1 MNSSAR
7 RPEPSLRRS
16 SLRHLVSFDVARSL
30 RSSRRPPNRDADAGG
45 YFITKLSFEHDVAP
59 IFGPLLFQPAV
70 VVVQALAQRLRAL
83 QSGQLNLYLSL
94 IGLLLVL
101 VLGLTLF

>member
-1 MNSSAR
+1 
-7 RPEPSLRRS
+7 
-16 SLRHLVSFDVARSL
+16 
-30 RSSRRPPNRDADAGG
+30 
-45 YFITKLSFEHDVAP
+45 VAP

-70 VVVQALAQRLRAL
+70 IAVQALAARLRIL
-83 QSGQLNLYLSL
+83 QSGQLNFYLSL